1 MKLRNFV
8 SRYLSLE
15 RYFSRVDFSQYSLD
29 VLEFRKIRASDRLE
43 MQYEAWSRIYEYPL
57 VIDKIKQFSYGP
69 DISIHNS
76 SWGFGDCHIVFKDAL
91 ETQFGHVVNSDL
103 LPSQVP
109 NTAVWDITA
118 EPPTDYIEKFDAVLN
133 VSTVEEV
140 DVDHLLIIKNLLDQI
155 KPGGLL
161 VITFDLPGMQIMK
174 LEKILAA
181 KLQEFDDNLNG
192 ANSELPNSKYEHL
205 NCGLL
210 VLRKEEN

>member
-1 MKLRNFV
+1 MKLKNFI
-8 SRYLSLE
+8 SRYLSRD
-15 RYFSRVDFSQYSLD
+15 RYFSNVDFSQYSLS
-29 VLEFRKIRASDRLE
+29 VLEFRKIRASDRFE

-57 VIDKIKQFSYGP
+57 VIDKIKQFSNGT

-76 SWGFGDCHIVFKDAL
+76 SWGFAGCHIVFKDAL
-91 ETQFGHVVNSDL
+91 ETQFRQVTNSDL
-103 LPSQVP
+103 LPSQVS
-109 NTAVWDITA
+109 NTVVWDITE
-118 EPPTDYIEKFDAVLN
+118 EPPTDYIGKFDAVLN

-161 VITFDLPGMQIMK
+161 VMTFDLPGMQIMK
-174 LEKILAA
+174 LEKVLAA
-181 KLQEFDDNLNG
+181 QLQEFDDNLNG
-192 ANSELPNSKYEHL
+192 ENSKLQNSRYSNL